1 MKEGNQ
7 EEKHSEKTAN
17 GMNHPYTEAVFSWK
31 RIPSQ
36 ICRLC
41 VCTNELHP
49 KQSII
54 GWLSLL
60 NEILPGVVSLND
72 GLPQHIC
79 RPCVNKLYTCNK
91 IKAEFIEA
99 DEKLQGIMGFVKS
112 AGLNAETDN
121 KIHEATNDNEMY
133 GDGAF
138 TCHFRFNKIM
148 ESECSYEDGCKI
160 EHYSEIHEVSLK
172 NECGAYS
179 KLQGS
184 VAKRDDQEVQENLY
198 LNNKRSS
205 EALKLRKNK
214 VKLKYSCAECKEMF
228 SSKKNLS
235 AHKRVHLKPK
245 DLSELV
251 CEYCGRQ
258 FLQKYKLLVHL
269 RSHTN
274 EKPFMCEHCGQGF
287 RIKEG
292 LKNHRLKHN
301 PPSFSCLVCNKRFYC
316 QSSLTVHKKTH
327 LTDSR
332 LICDLC
338 GKILSSKFILESHVR
353 SHLGEKPY
361 QCTVCGKC
369 YSSANALRCHKYS
382 HSSKT
387 FACEICGKGF
397 KYKRALTEHMNCHT
411 KQKTYECPIC
421 LKAFANSGNKWRHLK
436 VTCKNILCVVCNQTF
451 PNIGMVEEHRAK
463 VHSMEEIAHAAKEY
477 RVEQIL
483 HCEMCLVSVTG
494 TSSMLKHMKTAHKTY
509 ELFTCEQCNRCF
521 LNEEQLLK
529 HGTPCKLKKVV
540 SNYLK
545 GPRGHCKICSEP
557 ISGIG
562 NMVKH
567 MRRIH
572 KEYRPFICEHCPKSF
587 LTKQELGQHSRSHS
601 DHRPFMCSVCHAK
614 FKSKHS
620 LRWHD
625 ISFHRDVFP
634 FSCPSCERKFK
645 RQTSLVIHK
654 RTHTGERPYPCSLC
668 EKAFANK
675 IDMQRHT
682 NTHSCIKKQRR
693 RIIK

>member
-1 MKEGNQ
+1 M
-7 EEKHSEKTAN
+7 
-17 GMNHPYTEAVFSWK
+17 
-31 RIPSQ
+31 
-36 ICRLC
+36 
-41 VCTNELHP
+41 
-49 KQSII
+49 
-54 GWLSLL
+54 
-60 NEILPGVVSLND
+60 
-72 GLPQHIC
+72 C

-91 IKAEFIEA
+91 IKTEFIEA

-112 AGLNAETDN
+112 AGLVTETDN
-121 KIHEATNDNEMY
+121 RIHKDPRDNEMY

-138 TCHFRFNKIM
+138 TCHLRFDKIK
-148 ESECSYEDGCKI
+148 ESECAYEDGCNL

-198 LNNKRSS
+198 FNNKRSS

-214 VKLKYSCAECKEMF
+214 VKLKYSCVECKEMF

-235 AHKRVHLKPK
+235 AHKRVHSKPK
-245 DLSELV
+245 NLSELV

-258 FLQKYKLLVHL
+258 FLQKHKLLVHL

-287 RIKEG
+287 RIKES

-301 PPSFSCLVCNKRFYC
+301 PPSFSCLVCSKRFYC
-316 QSSLTVHKKTH
+316 QASLTVHKKTH

-353 SHLGEKPY
+353 SHQGEKPY

-397 KYKRALTEHMNCHT
+397 KYKRAVTEHMNCHT
-411 KQKTYECPIC
+411 KRKTYECPIC

-451 PNIGMVEEHRAK
+451 PNIAMMEEHRAK
-463 VHSMEEIAHAAKEY
+463 VHSMEEIANAAKEY
-477 RVEQIL
+477 RMEQIL

-529 HGTPCKLKKVV
+529 HDTPCKLKKVV

-562 NMVKH
+562 NMMKH
-567 MRRIH
+567 MRRVH
-572 KEYRPFICEHCPKSF
+572 KEYRPFICELCPKSF

-601 DHRPFMCSVCHAK
+601 DHRPFLCSICHAK

-634 FSCPSCERKFK
+634 FSCLSCDRKFK

-654 RTHTGERPYPCSLC
+654 RTHTEERPYPCSLC
-668 EKAFANK
+668 GKAFANK

-682 NTHSCIKKQRR
+682 NTHSCIKKQRQ